1 MAATTAVTTAAA
13 AAATAAGVACDSS
26 SCAWHSLGLH
36 VLYESLGWLAFLV
49 WSLSFYPQALLNW
62 KRKSVI
68 GLNFDFLVFNLTKHT
83 AYLIF
88 NASMFFSPLVQQ
100 QYHAKY
106 GAEELIPVSA
116 SDVAFSVHAVAL
128 TAFTVWQCMVYDYTA
143 FSLMF
148 DIPPML
154 ASSHAHLT
162 CSPHML
168 ASSHAR
174 LTCSPPPMLAFPPF
188 QCTQRG
194 GQRVSWTC
202 KAISLGVWLF
212 ALLTSLHS
220 SFHHDWLGLV
230 TTFNYIQVV
239 MTTIKYIPQAWFNW
253 QRRSTVGWSIS
264 NVLMDLTGGTASLLM
279 MFVQSID
286 QSSFVNFTGNVGKL
300 ALSGVCIGFTLR
312 AAVPP
317 CSCSLLPLPSPPP
330 PNPQRPHRLQE
341 TIALD
346 IIFALQHYVLTTSSF
361 QRSSPIS
368 LVVPPTLSPPCSPPQ
383 ETIAF
388 DIVFAVQHYVLF
400 PHTPPLPLSTTSALS
415 SALAPAPRD
424 GEGEKEGKGKGE
436 DEEESLADEFTRL
449 LPSRRSGGL
458 F

>member
-1 MAATTAVTTAAA
+1 MSVI
-13 AAATAAGVACDSS
+13 
-26 SCAWHSLGLH
+26 GLNFD
-36 VLYESLGWLAFLV
+36 FLV
-49 WSLSFYPQALLNW
+49 FNLTKHTA
-62 KRKSVI
+62 VI

-128 TAFTVWQCMVYDYTA
+128 TAFTVWQCMVYD
-143 FSLMF
+143 
-148 DIPPML
+148 
-154 ASSHAHLT
+154 
-162 CSPHML
+162 
-168 ASSHAR
+168 
-174 LTCSPPPMLAFPPF
+174 
-188 QCTQRG
+188 RG

-286 QSSFVNFTGNVGKL
+286 QSSFVNFTGNAGKL
-300 ALSGVCIGFTLR
+300 ALSG
-312 AAVPP
+312 
-317 CSCSLLPLPSPPP
+317 
-330 PNPQRPHRLQE
+330 
-341 TIALD
+341 
-346 IIFALQHYVLTTSSF
+346 
-361 QRSSPIS
+361 
-368 LVVPPTLSPPCSPPQ
+368 

>member
-1 MAATTAVTTAAA
+1 MSVI
-13 AAATAAGVACDSS
+13 
-26 SCAWHSLGLH
+26 GLNFD
-36 VLYESLGWLAFLV
+36 FLV
-49 WSLSFYPQALLNW
+49 FSLTKHTA
-62 KRKSVI
+62 VI

-88 NASMFFSPLVQQ
+88 NASVFFSPLVQQ

-128 TAFTVWQCMVYDYTA
+128 TAFTVWQCMVYN
-143 FSLMF
+143 
-148 DIPPML
+148 
-154 ASSHAHLT
+154 
-162 CSPHML
+162 
-168 ASSHAR
+168 
-174 LTCSPPPMLAFPPF
+174 
-188 QCTQRG
+188 RG

-202 KAISLGVWLF
+202 KAISLGVWIF

-300 ALSGVCIGFTLR
+300 ALSG
-312 AAVPP
+312 
-317 CSCSLLPLPSPPP
+317 
-330 PNPQRPHRLQE
+330 
-341 TIALD
+341 
-346 IIFALQHYVLTTSSF
+346 
-361 QRSSPIS
+361 
-368 LVVPPTLSPPCSPPQ
+368 

-388 DIVFAVQHYVLF
+388 DIIFAVQHYVLF
-400 PHTPPLPLSTTSALS
+400 PHAPLPLSTTSALS
-415 SALAPAPRD
+415 AHPSTLVSTLRD
-424 GEGEKEGKGKGE
+424 EEEGEKEGKGKGE
-436 DEEESLADEFTRL
+436 EEQPPADEFTRL

>member
-1 MAATTAVTTAAA
+1 
-13 AAATAAGVACDSS
+13 
-26 SCAWHSLGLH
+26 
-36 VLYESLGWLAFLV
+36 
-49 WSLSFYPQALLNW
+49 
-62 KRKSVI
+62 
-68 GLNFDFLVFNLTKHT
+68 
-83 AYLIF
+83 
-88 NASMFFSPLVQQ
+88 
-100 QYHAKY
+100 
-106 GAEELIPVSA
+106 
-116 SDVAFSVHAVAL
+116 
-128 TAFTVWQCMVYDYTA
+128 
-143 FSLMF
+143 
-148 DIPPML
+148 
-154 ASSHAHLT
+154 
-162 CSPHML
+162 ML

-300 ALSGVCIGFTLR
+300 ALSG
-312 AAVPP
+312 
-317 CSCSLLPLPSPPP
+317 
-330 PNPQRPHRLQE
+330 
-341 TIALD
+341 
-346 IIFALQHYVLTTSSF
+346 
-361 QRSSPIS
+361 
-368 LVVPPTLSPPCSPPQ
+368 

-449 LPSRRSGGL
+449 LPSRR
-458 F
+458 

>member
-1 MAATTAVTTAAA
+1 A

-26 SCAWHSLGLH
+26 ACAWHSLGLH

-83 AYLIF
+83 AYLVF

-100 QYHAKY
+100 QYHEKY
-106 GAEELIPVSA
+106 GPEELIPVSA

-128 TAFTVWQCMVYDYTA
+128 TAFTVWQCMVYD
-143 FSLMF
+143 
-148 DIPPML
+148 
-154 ASSHAHLT
+154 
-162 CSPHML
+162 
-168 ASSHAR
+168 
-174 LTCSPPPMLAFPPF
+174 
-188 QCTQRG
+188 RG

-202 KAISLGVWLF
+202 KTISLGVWLF
-212 ALLTSLHS
+212 ALLSSLHS
-220 SFHHDWLGLV
+220 SLHHDWLGLV

-300 ALSGVCIGFTLR
+300 ALSG
-312 AAVPP
+312 
-317 CSCSLLPLPSPPP
+317 
-330 PNPQRPHRLQE
+330 E
-341 TIALD
+341 TIAFD
-346 IIFALQHYVLTTSSF
+346 IIFALQHYVLFPHAPALPLSSH
-361 QRSSPIS
+361 
-368 LVVPPTLSPPCSPPQ
+368 PPTLVS
-383 ETIAF
+383 
-388 DIVFAVQHYVLF
+388 
-400 PHTPPLPLSTTSALS
+400 TPL
-415 SALAPAPRD
+415 R
-424 GEGEKEGKGKGE
+424 EEREKEGKG
-436 DEEESLADEFTRL
+436 EEEEQQPADEFTRL
-449 LPSRRSGGL
+449 LPLRR
-458 F
+458 